1 MRTALAKCRV
11 VYLAVCLA
19 VCLALLPPATA
30 ALPAAQDADPLNPS
44 WDHYHSTEKAYSLLR
59 AWAAAYPELTELY
72 SIGET
77 LEGTPLLVLEITNK
91 ATGPALEKPG
101 YYYDGNIHSGE
112 LTGAEVA
119 LHFAWYLLS
128 QYGEDARVTSLVDS
142 RTLYIRPKFNP
153 DGADIAL
160 TTEQNLRSTPRP
172 YDEDGDGLL
181 DEDPANDLDGD
192 GQITQMRF
200 ADPEGRWMISP
211 DDPRLMVRRP
221 EGGGGGGAPGEAPP
235 ATAASGGVSP
245 FYSVISEGIDDDGD
259 GRVNEDGIGGIDM
272 NRNFPRNWG
281 MEFEQSGAGPFPLS
295 EPETHATLDFIQ
307 AHRNITGIFHGHTSG
322 GFAFRL
328 PSTISWDTFPPA
340 DQELILEQSVKF
352 EETTGQPARPSYTN
366 PAQHRHGTLISW
378 GFWDFG
384 VVGFVPE
391 FWGGIGEDEDG
402 DGEISQLERLRFND
416 ERLEGKYFTNWAPY
430 EHPEL
435 GTVEIGGWHRKLV
448 SQNAPPELLLGEL
461 ELYVPWMLWLAEI
474 APEIEI
480 GNVTAQAVESAATAN
495 SPVGMEL
502 LVTVEV
508 RNAGYLPTHLTQRAL
523 DAQIAVPVRLLV
535 ELQDAELLE
544 GQLRT
549 DLGHLAGSRDGSAA
563 TPRSAEVE
571 YRIRV
576 TGPSPLFSFA
586 AVSERAGTDRGQIGW
601 RE

>member
-1 MRTALAKCRV
+1 MSSTPARVVTACLTALV
-11 VYLAVCLA
+11 TVCLMA
-19 VCLALLPPATA
+19 PSVSSTPSVRSAPSTPSEI
-30 ALPAAQDADPLNPS
+30 QEIDPLNPT
-44 WDHYHSTEKAYSLLR
+44 WDRYHSTEETYALLR
-59 AWAAAYPELTELY
+59 AWADTYPDLTELY

-128 QYGEDARVTSLVDS
+128 QYGEDARVMSLVDN
-142 RTLYIRPKFNP
+142 RALYIRPKFNP

-192 GQITQMRF
+192 GQITQMRYL
-200 ADPEGRWMISP
+200 DPEGRWMIGPEDS
-211 DDPRLMVRRP
+211 RLLLRRP
-221 EGGGGGGAPGEAPP
+221 ESPAPDA
-235 ATAASGGVSP
+235 V
-245 FYSVISEGIDDDGD
+245 FYSVVSEGIDDDGD
-259 GRVNEDGIGGIDM
+259 GRMNEDGIGGIDM

-281 MEFEQSGAGPFPLS
+281 LEFEQSGAGPFPLS
-295 EPETHATLDFIQ
+295 EPETRATLDFMQ
-307 AHRNITGIFHGHTSG
+307 THRNITGIFHGHTSG

-328 PSTISWDTFPPA
+328 PSTIAWDTFPQA
-340 DQELILEQSVKF
+340 DQELILEQSAKF
-352 EETTGQPARPSYTN
+352 EETTGQPARPSYTD
-366 PAQHRHGTLISW
+366 PAQHRYGTLISW

-402 DGEISQLERLRFND
+402 DGEVSQMERLRFND
-416 ERLEGKYFTNWAPY
+416 ERLAGKYFTDWATY

-448 SQNAPPELLLGEL
+448 SQNAPPELLAGEL

-480 GNVTAQAVESAATAN
+480 GNVTAQAVGSGAQAD

-508 RNAGYLPTHLTQRAL
+508 RNAGYLPTNLTQRAL

-535 ELQDAELLE
+535 ELQDAELVE
-544 GQLRT
+544 GRIRT
-549 DLGHLAGSRDGSAA
+549 EIGHLAGSRSGSDAA
-563 TPRSAEVE
+563 LQSAEVQ
-571 YRIRV
+571 YKVRV
-576 TGPSPLFSFA
+576 TGSSPLFSFS
-586 AVSERAGTDRGQIGW
+586 AVSERAGTERGQIGW
-601 RE
+601 RK